1 MTDYDDDD
9 DDYLVDDNCEAIWCS
24 SFPCEARAVEEV
36 AVSVNKPHDDTR
48 CYCEAC
54 LDVYYVGVQHGR
66 FHEAALHGRE
76 PGRDS
81 SQELPRRR

>member
-1 MTDYDDDD
+1 MTEDDDGF
-9 DDYLVDDNCEAIWCS
+9 LVDSDGEEVWCS
-24 SFPCEARAVEEV
+24 SFACDARAVEEV
-36 AVSVNKPHDDTR
+36 AVSVNEPHDETR

-66 FHEAALHGRE
+66 YHEAALHGSS

-81 SQELPRRR
+81 SQELPRWR

>member
-1 MTDYDDDD
+1 MTNDDDGF
-9 DDYLVDDNCEAIWCS
+9 LVDDNGEEVWCS
-24 SFPCEARAVEEV
+24 TFACEARAVEQV

-66 FHEAALHGRE
+66 YHEAALHGRA
-76 PGRDS
+76 PGRDC
-81 SQELPRRR
+81 SQQLPRGQ